1 MSIKNILLMML
12 LLSVS
17 VNAQDNSTIGTG
29 MFELDITTPNVLLIG
44 LMIVLSLFMIIKG
57 NDFGMVISG
66 GVILF
71 LVSSM
76 IMFSFNPYI
85 GLMMML
91 GAVLLIFEYIEK

>member
-1 MSIKNILLMML
+1 MLIKNMLLMML

-17 VNAQDNSTIGTG
+17 VNAEDNSTTGG

-57 NDFGMVISG
+57 NDFGMVIAG

-91 GAVLLIFEYIEK
+91 GTVLLIFEYIEK

>member
-1 MSIKNILLMML
+1 MLIKNMLLMML

-17 VNAQDNSTIGTG
+17 VNAQDNSTTGG

-91 GAVLLIFEYIEK
+91 GTVLLIFEYIEK

>member
-1 MSIKNILLMML
+1 MLIKNMLLMML

-17 VNAQDNSTIGTG
+17 VNAEDNSTTG
-29 MFELDITTPNVLLIG
+29 DMFELDITTPNVLLIG

-91 GAVLLIFEYIEK
+91 GTVLLIFEYIEK

>member
-1 MSIKNILLMML
+1 MLIKNILLMML

-17 VNAQDNSTIGTG
+17 VNAEDNSTG
-29 MFELDITTPNVLLIG
+29 MFELDITTPNVLLIA
-44 LMIVLSLFMIIKG
+44 LMTVLSLFMIIKG
-57 NDFGMVISG
+57 NDFGMVIAG

-91 GAVLLIFEYIEK
+91 GTVLLIFEYIEK

>member
-66 GVILF
+66 GVILI

>member
-1 MSIKNILLMML
+1 MSIKNIILMML

-17 VNAQDNSTIGTG
+17 VNAQDNNTIGTG
-29 MFELDITTPNVLLIG
+29 MFELDITTPNVLLLG
-44 LMIVLSLFMIIKG
+44 LMIIVSVFMILKG

-66 GVILF
+66 GVILI